1 MKSFFSIFVYLYV
14 LLLPVHVLSSSHEL
28 VLLEVENR
36 QLSQERQWRKLLHF
50 EKNIFQIRQSQMD
63 SPLFFLS
70 PEGKKNPQAE
80 LLATVTAFFSP
91 VSGTDTN
98 EHPQCRFPARYR
110 WLKNQLKDLVLTWP
124 DVECPRFKAFF
135 DGIRGESVSLVFSS
149 YYLNNPSS
157 AFGHTFLRINKA
169 ASLKDGKRYEL
180 LDYGINYAA
189 DTDTNN
195 AFLYDF
201 KGLFGLFP
209 GKFRSIPYYYKVRE
223 YNNAESRDLWEYEL
237 RLPQSSVDMLIAHI
251 WEIGPLATDYWY
263 LTENC
268 SYHML
273 SVLEAADPSVQILDK
288 LDQFVIPADTV
299 RILWNETEL
308 IKSYN
313 YRPSIRQVYLERW
326 RLLSSQEREE
336 LEKLAHQLQT
346 QDEITYSQEFLT
358 NDLRSQARVL
368 DAFIDYVDFRYA
380 QEVQEAGREEQ
391 LKLRVLAKRSENP
404 MAPEDIVI
412 VPRMEEQP
420 HLAHP
425 SGRWGLGVL
434 SRLAEKDNPVMIS
447 HRFALHDRLD
457 PSLGYPKASQIS
469 FFDLELSAG
478 KKLELENFS
487 AFELVSAGAWSRL
500 IPENSWRFKLGIER
514 TRNENFLPTHEGVV
528 RLGSG
533 WTLQKGNFDLS
544 AQLLGEAHYGPH
556 LPHDKFW
563 GGVGPYLEAHLEV
576 NSFWLMQAHIFYRRD
591 SYQGVQDYLRTGIES
606 QWSFSKNLGVRLQYR
621 NERFLEQTSLQLFNY
636 Y

>member
-1 MKSFFSIFVYLYV
+1 MNLRVLSFF
-14 LLLPVHVLSSSHEL
+14 LLLVPTSTFAAEPTSVVLK
-28 VLLEVENR
+28 EVQSR
-36 QLSQERQWRKLLHF
+36 QLSQDRQWRKLLHF
-50 EKNIFQIRQSQMD
+50 EKNFFQVRQSQMD
-63 SPLFFLS
+63 SSLFFFS
-70 PEGKKNPQAE
+70 PEGKKDPRAE
-80 LLATVTAFFSP
+80 LNATVQAFFSP
-91 VSGTDTN
+91 VGTMDIN

-110 WLKNQLKDLVLTWP
+110 WLKSRLQDLALSWP

-135 DGIRGESVSLVFSS
+135 AGIRGESVSLVFSS

-189 DTDTNN
+189 ETDTNN
-195 AFLYDF
+195 AFLYGF

-237 RLPQSSVDMLIAHI
+237 NLSQSSVDMLIAHI
-251 WEIGPLATDYWY
+251 WEVGPLPTDYWY

-288 LDQFVIPADTV
+288 LDQYVIPADTV
-299 RILWNETEL
+299 RVLWNQTNL
-308 IKSYN
+308 IKSYK
-313 YRPSIRQVYLERW
+313 YRPSVRQVYLERW
-326 RLLSSQEREE
+326 RVLTAEE
-336 LEKLAHQLQT
+336 KEDLESLAHQLRT
-346 QDEITYSQEFLT
+346 RDEINYSQTFLT
-358 NDLRSQARVL
+358 KDLRSQARIL

-380 QEVQEAGREEQ
+380 KEVQEAGREEQ
-391 LKLRVLAKRSENP
+391 LKLRVLAKRSENQTP
-404 MAPEDIVI
+404 PETVVI
-412 VPRMEEQP
+412 IPKMEEQP

-425 SGRWGLGVL
+425 SGRWGVGFLKQTGDDDFHTL
-434 SRLAEKDNPVMIS
+434 LS

-457 PSLGYPKASQIS
+457 PALGYPKASQIS
-469 FFDLELSAG
+469 FFDIDFSYG
-478 KKLELENFS
+478 QKLELENFS

-500 IPENSWRFKLGIER
+500 IPENSWRFKLGVER
-514 TRNENFLPTHEGVV
+514 TRNENFMPTHEAIV

-533 WTLQKGNFDLS
+533 WTLQKRNFDIS
-544 AQLLGEAHYGPH
+544 AQLLAEAHYGPH
-556 LPHDKFW
+556 LPHDKLW
-563 GGVGPYLEAHLEV
+563 GGVGPYLEAHFEV
-576 NSFWLMQAHIFYRRD
+576 NSFWLLQAHIFYRRD
-591 SYQGVQDYLRTGIES
+591 SFAGVQDYLRTAFET
-606 QWSFSKNLGVRLQYR
+606 QWSFSKDTGVRLQYR